1 MVIKVNLQSNKQNWE
16 EFLLNSEESSFLQSW
31 SWGEFNEKLGKKIFR
46 LAFEE
51 EGKII
56 GACLAIIE
64 AAKRGKHLVIPGGP
78 IIDWSK
84 KELVE
89 TFFREIKNIARQN
102 SCVFIRI
109 RPQLPESQSN
119 KNIFS
124 GHGFKDALVHL
135 HAELTSV
142 LDLTPTQDQLLSRMR
157 KSTRYE
163 IKKALAQNIRVEKSD
178 DPKKI
183 KRFYKI
189 QLETAKRHNFVPFS
203 YDYLFNQFRIF
214 AKHNA
219 VLLYEAYYEDALLA
233 QAFIIFYNREA
244 VYHYGTG
251 TSEGR
256 KYPGAYLIQ
265 WEAIK
270 EAQKRGF
277 RKYNFWGVAS
287 TDNPAHRFYNVSVF
301 KRGFGGQDVAYLHA
315 QDFVIDRKRYFLNYL
330 VENIRK
336 RIRKI

>member
-1 MVIKVNLQSNKQNWE
+1 MVIKVNLQSNKQDWE
-16 EFLLNSEESSFLQSW
+16 EFLLSHEESSFLQSW

-51 EGKII
+51 KGKRI
-56 GACLAIIE
+56 GVCLAIIE
-64 AAKRGKHLVIPGGP
+64 KAKRGKHLVIPGGP
-78 IIDWSK
+78 IIDWST

-89 TFFREIKNIARQN
+89 TFFSEIKNIARQN
-102 SCVFIRI
+102 SCVFVRI
-109 RPQLPESQSN
+109 RPQLLEGQSN

-124 GHGFKDALVHL
+124 DHGFKDALVHL

-142 LDLTPTQDQLLSRMR
+142 LDLTLSQDQLLSRMR

-163 IKKALAQNIRVEKSD
+163 IKKAISQNIRIEKSD
-178 DPKKI
+178 NPQKI
-183 KRFYKI
+183 KLFYEI
-189 QLETAKRHNFVPFS
+189 QLETARRHKFVPFA
-203 YDYLFNQFRIF
+203 YDFLVNQFTEF
-214 AKHNA
+214 AKNKA
-219 VLLYEAYYEDALLA
+219 ALLYEAYYKDLLLA
-233 QAFIIFYNREA
+233 QAFIIFYNQEA

-270 EAQKRGF
+270 DAQKRGF

-287 TDNPAHRFYNVSVF
+287 ADNSAHRFYNVSVF